1 MASVENLSRGEMVQW
16 INEVLKLNITKIECF
31 GTGAIACQLI
41 DCIHNNKVQ
50 LSKVNWKAKLEYEFV
65 NNFKVLQQS
74 FTKIG
79 INKPIDVEKLT
90 KCKYQ
95 DNLEFAQWIK
105 KYFDQNGGA
114 KQLQEYD
121 PVGKRGNIEVDFSFI
136 EGKSNAGASTT
147 TTINSKDSNIQ
158 GNKVNQ
164 NRKQVAPRQA
174 TSIMISNEI
183 SNDLNKS
190 QTLYEQ
196 KEQKEQNNFNYNI
209 RGQNQIYESII
220 VNQRKSSNSSNSSAQ
235 SKPFNKNMIKN
246 VQSSY
251 EINSVYN
258 NSNFLLPIT
267 NNNYNNNN
275 NNNINNNN
283 NNIVVSSYSDSN
295 AINQKLQEEREFYFS
310 KLKNID
316 HLLELYE
323 ELNLGDEVDELV
335 FKIKD
340 ILYSTPQEQVQI
352 QPDSNVLITQKQ
364 EQKENHDRKIFISEY
379 VDQVEEDNN

>member
-90 KCKYQ
+90 KCKCQ

-105 KYFDQNGGA
+105 KYFDQNGGS

-121 PVGKRGNIEVDFSFI
+121 PVSKRGNIEVDFSII
-136 EGKSNAGASTT
+136 EGKGNAGASTT
-147 TTINSKDSNIQ
+147 TTINSKDSNVP
-158 GNKVNQ
+158 GNKGNQ
-164 NRKQVAPRQA
+164 VRKQVAPRQA
-174 TSIMISNEI
+174 TSIMISNEP

-209 RGQNQIYESII
+209 RGQNQIYESIM
-220 VNQRKSSNSSNSSAQ
+220 VNQRKSSNSSNSSTQ

-267 NNNYNNNN
+267 NNNNNNNN
-275 NNNINNNN
+275 NNNINNN
-283 NNIVVSSYSDSN
+283 IVVSSYGDTN
-295 AINQKLQEEREFYFS
+295 EVNQKLQEEREFYFS
-310 KLKNID
+310 KLKTID
-316 HLLELYE
+316 HLLEQYE

-335 FKIKD
+335 FKLKD
-340 ILYSTPQEQVQI
+340 ILYSTPDQQVQI

-364 EQKENHDRKIFISEY
+364 EQQEKNNRKIFISEY
-379 VDQVEEDNN
+379 VDQVEEDNH